1 MGPRATAGTA
11 SPCAETYAQGVAWVG
26 MILARALH
34 YAHGMQTFH
43 RDVKPGNVLIT
54 IHHGPQLLDFN
65 LAESPHSAE
74 HAESAMLGGTL
85 PYMAPEQIEAF
96 LNPDLWGTRGREGR
110 HLFPGA
116 GPAGAAHRP
125 GARPAGRQ
133 APARAVDARPARS
146 PRLLADRCP
155 TLRPGD
161 PPRPG
166 RHRPVAAWPSTPKDR
181 YPDGRG
187 LAEDLERF
195 LNRKPLHHVT
205 NPSRRERVANWAA
218 RNGKSLAAATF
229 TIMLGTMI
237 GFLASPSIR
246 NHLNPPLESVAA
258 YRQARLDIEQGRYD
272 EGIRKLEG
280 LQADYPAHPF
290 LLLYLSRAHVERPQL
305 PGDEAHRYFQKV
317 MESPDGEHALR
328 EWAAHDP
335 GAVKHLEKMGTTWA
349 DNLYVSSAYRNDAA
363 ARSPADSRTQH
374 ETNDPQRAYASA
386 ILKVLDLALELDP
399 SAQRLRAKIAMAEE
413 ILERYEE
420 AYGDL
425 TELIDQVRS
434 SDDFRLLNSLTIW
447 IVQLPRVA
455 VRLAA
460 SLGDSSDPAQRDRAL
475 PLLRETAAELNHRAF
490 TASFLAP
497 SPGNNQQASV
507 NSFLLS
513 PSPDRGAA
521 EAGGGRACPGT
532 ARRCPARLQ

>member
-1 MGPRATAGTA
+1 MSPRLPGQGPSLGGKRVVLKVSLDKGQEPKTQGVLDHPHIVPVNSVAFQLDRGLRGLSMPFRQGLPLDEIVKRVRPGDRPRLARRLWEVLVQSTATGTLPPCSRGTRRA
-11 SPCAETYAQGVAWVG
+11 PPRRAQGRRLERLPG
-26 MILARALH
+26 ARDLRTGRRLGRDDPGTRLH

-65 LAESPHSAE
+65 LAESPHSAD

-96 LNPDLWGTRGREGR
+96 LNPDLWGSVGAKADLYSLGLVLRELLTG
-110 HLFPGA
+110 
-116 GPAGAAHRP
+116 
-125 GARPAGRQ
+125 Q
-133 APARAVDARPARS
+133 APDLPNDKLPPARS
-146 PRLLADRCP
+146 MRKLLDRRACLP
-155 TLRPGD
+155 TDVRRYVPEIPHALD
-161 PPRPG
+161 AIVG
-166 RHRPVAAWPSTPKDR
+166 RCLAFNAKDR

-218 RNGKSLAAATF
+218 RNGKSLAAAAF

-246 NHLNPPLESVAA
+246 NHLKPPLESVAA

-349 DNLYVSSAYRNDAA
+349 DNLYVSSAYRNDTAA
-363 ARSPADSRTQH
+363 KSPADSTNTARDQRTATGVRQCH
-374 ETNDPQRAYASA
+374 PQGPRSRPRARPLGVTAPRRSRWP
-386 ILKVLDLALELDP
+386 KRSWKDMK
-399 SAQRLRAKIAMAEE
+399 R
-413 ILERYEE
+413 
-420 AYGDL
+420 L
-425 TELIDQVRS
+425 TE
-434 SDDFRLLNSLTIW
+434 T
-447 IVQLPRVA
+447 
-455 VRLAA
+455 
-460 SLGDSSDPAQRDRAL
+460 
-475 PLLRETAAELNHRAF
+475 
-490 TASFLAP
+490 
-497 SPGNNQQASV
+497 
-507 NSFLLS
+507 S
-513 PSPDRGAA
+513 PS
-521 EAGGGRACPGT
+521 
-532 ARRCPARLQ
+532 